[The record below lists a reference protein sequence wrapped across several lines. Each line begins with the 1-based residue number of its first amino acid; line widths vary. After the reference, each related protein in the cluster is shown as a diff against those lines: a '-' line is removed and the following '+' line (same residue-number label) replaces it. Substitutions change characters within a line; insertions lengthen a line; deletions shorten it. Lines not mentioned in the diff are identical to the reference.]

1 MHSVPMLFVHDVGA
15 TSRWYQSFLGAQSG
29 HGGPEFEMLLADGR
43 SLLQLHLIEA
53 GHHEHNVEL
62 EGPLGHGLVVVIYVD
77 SASDCFAR
85 ARELGVDL
93 LSELS
98 FNEQANMQEFSV
110 RDPNGYSL
118 MICEAA
124 WAESS

>member
-1 MHSVPMLFVHDVGA
+1 M
-15 TSRWYQSFLGAQSG
+15 
-29 HGGPEFEMLLADGR
+29 
-43 SLLQLHLIEA
+43 
-53 GHHEHNVEL
+53 
-62 EGPLGHGLVVVIYVD
+62 GHGLVVVIYVD